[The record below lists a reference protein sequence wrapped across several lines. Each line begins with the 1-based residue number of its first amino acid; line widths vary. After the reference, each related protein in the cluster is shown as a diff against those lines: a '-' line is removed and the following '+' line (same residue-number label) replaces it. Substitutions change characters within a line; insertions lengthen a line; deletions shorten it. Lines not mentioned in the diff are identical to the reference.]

1 MVVVAGLE
9 VVQAS
14 LADAVLATMAFFAPN
29 QALKRGP
36 DRIAKKALRKA
47 LSFIK
52 TLRLQFAHYFF
63 LVQRQLVEATQV

>member
-1 MVVVAGLE
+1 
-9 VVQAS
+9 
-14 LADAVLATMAFFAPN
+14 MAFFAPN